1 MGDLVVIDNLTPELL
16 ASEPSVITNACKTL
30 QTFYNINQT
39 TSIILDAVIKEITK
53 SGKDFSNET
62 IIALSHSLKWMYSH
76 NSYVLESLEDKM
88 YRGDTDM
95 IRDTSRLLISEM
107 GGSNAIKKLEVKSLI
122 KDGYNQQINRS
133 QEEVENM
140 FHVTIIDA
148 KRGFNISMAM
158 EIIVFFTGIVSLMV
172 LINYTYKIFPSIE
185 DVERKSF
192 GTLFYCLSLFCLI
205 YLFWDKDPYAL
216 ITGFFIMTFGDGL
229 AGLIGKSFNSK
240 SWIFF
245 KQKKSLF
252 GTMTMF
258 LTSLIVVCSI
268 GYAQQNSLNL
278 NYFTIAFFATL
289 LEQFSVLGID
299 NFIVPISSALF
310 FNFFITS

>member
-1 MGDLVVIDNLTPELL
+1 MIKFTVILLYLFSIFLIAIVFKKYNEDNKEIVRKIIHIGIGPLIPIAQFL
-16 ASEPSVITNACKTL
+16 K
-30 QTFYNINQT
+30 INQN
-39 TSIILDAVIKEITK
+39 S
-53 SGKDFSNET
+53 
-62 IIALSHSLKWMYSH
+62 AL
-76 NSYVLESLEDKM
+76 
-88 YRGDTDM
+88 
-95 IRDTSRLLISEM
+95 I
-107 GGSNAIKKLEVKSLI
+107 
-122 KDGYNQQINRS
+122 
-133 QEEVENM
+133 
-140 FHVTIIDA
+140 
-148 KRGFNISMAM
+148 
-158 EIIVFFTGIVSLMV
+158 FTGIVSLIV
-172 LINYTYKIFPSIE
+172 FINYNYKLFPTIE
-185 DVERKSF
+185 DVERKSY
-192 GTLFYCLSLFCLI
+192 GTLFYCLSLFILI

-229 AGLIGKSFNSK
+229 AGVIGKNLNSK

-278 NYFTIAFFATL
+278 NYFTIAFIATL
-289 LEQFSVLGID
+289 LEQFSILGID